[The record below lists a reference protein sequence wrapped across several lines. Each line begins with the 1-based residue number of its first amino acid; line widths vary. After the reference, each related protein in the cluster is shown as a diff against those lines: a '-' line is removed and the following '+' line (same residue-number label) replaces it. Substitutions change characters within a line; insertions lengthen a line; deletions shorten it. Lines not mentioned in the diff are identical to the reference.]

1 MGVNKTDISTTIL
14 SITATLVL
22 WEVLTV
28 VFNVPGFILPPPSA
42 IFMTLADKK
51 LPSMIKKR
59 TVSVIAAGRFQPH
72 TWRATTYAR
81 SVVITMVPVT
91 AMP

>member
-1 MGVNKTDISTTIL
+1 MGLNKTDISTTIL

-42 IFMTLADKK
+42 IFIEA
-51 LPSMIKKR
+51 
-59 TVSVIAAGRFQPH
+59 
-72 TWRATTYAR
+72 
-81 SVVITMVPVT
+81 
-91 AMP
+91 